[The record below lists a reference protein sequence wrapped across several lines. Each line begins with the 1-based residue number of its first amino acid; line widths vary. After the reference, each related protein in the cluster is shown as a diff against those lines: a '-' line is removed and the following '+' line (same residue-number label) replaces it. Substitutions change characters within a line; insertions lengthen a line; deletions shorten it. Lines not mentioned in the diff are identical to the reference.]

1 MSKYDA
7 LCVSLKNSGKSIIV
21 LTFPA
26 IEQIIG
32 GKLPKSAKIYEV
44 WWDNT
49 TTGTAH
55 TQSENGWLAAG
66 YTASVDLANQTVT
79 FTKKVNVPAQN
90 ISSKSKC
97 IIKKSNNNRQLADE
111 NMKEVK
117 VETAGNQKVLT
128 ATDENGKE
136 LVFVFEFVDDIRP
149 ERDQHGKIIEYRPQN
164 DYEKRDAVPL
174 NKHGEGSFCKF
185 SIKAEEIS
193 GVYLWV
199 ENDEIIYIGEA
210 VNFKQRF
217 NTGYGNI
224 SPKNCY
230 EGGQPTNCK
239 MNKVAL
245 EESKKG
251 HTISI
256 YFYATP
262 NHKAVEKILLSKI
275 DTPHNVKDN

>member
-1 MSKYDA
+1 MADQK
-7 LCVSLKNSGKSIIV
+7 I
-21 LTFPA
+21 LT
-26 IEQIIG
+26 
-32 GKLPKSAKIYEV
+32 V
-44 WWDNT
+44 
-49 TTGTAH
+49 
-55 TQSENGWLAAG
+55 
-66 YTASVDLANQTVT
+66 
-79 FTKKVNVPAQN
+79 
-90 ISSKSKC
+90 
-97 IIKKSNNNRQLADE
+97 
-111 NMKEVK
+111 
-117 VETAGNQKVLT
+117 
-128 ATDENGKE
+128 TDENGKE
-136 LVFVFEFVDDIRP
+136 QVFVFEFVDNIEP
-149 ERDQHGKIIEYRPQN
+149 KRDQNGIVEYAPQSRYKN
-164 DYEKRDAVPL
+164 IKHLHL
-174 NKHGEGSFCKF
+174 NGSGEGSFCKF
-185 SIKAEEIS
+185 SIKNASPES

-210 VNFKQRF
+210 VNFKKRF

-275 DTPHNVKDN
+275 DTPYNVKDN

>member
-1 MSKYDA
+1 MSKYDP
-7 LCVSLKNSGKSIIV
+7 LSIYLSNSGKSIVV

-66 YTASVDLANQTVT
+66 YTASVDLANQKVT
-79 FTKKVNVPAQN
+79 FTK
-90 ISSKSKC
+90 
-97 IIKKSNNNRQLADE
+97 
-111 NMKEVK
+111 
-117 VETAGNQKVLT
+117 TAGSTTLVRNNYSEEKKTISNLTKNTLVTANQKDLT
-128 ATDENGKE
+128 VNGYI
-136 LVFVFEFVDDIRP
+136 FHFVDDIRP
-149 ERDQHGKIIEYRPQN
+149 ERDQRGKIIEYKPQN
-164 DYEKRDAVPL
+164 DYEKRDFVPL
-174 NKHGEGSFCKF
+174 NKHGHGSFCKF

-251 HTISI
+251 NTISI

-275 DTPHNVKDN
+275 DTPYNVKDN

>member
-1 MSKYDA
+1 MSIYSP
-7 LCVSLKNSGKSIIV
+7 LCDYLKNSGKPTV
-21 LTFPA
+21 TLTFSNIA
-26 IEQIIG
+26 KIIG
-32 GKLPKSAKIYEV
+32 NNLPAYASQKPWWSNHESHSQAKL
-44 WWDNT
+44 
-49 TTGTAH
+49 
-55 TQSENGWLAAG
+55 GWLAAG
-66 YTASVDLANQTVT
+66 YEVTNVDLANQTVT
-79 FTKKVNVPAQN
+79 FTK
-90 ISSKSKC
+90 
-97 IIKKSNNNRQLADE
+97 
-111 NMKEVK
+111 
-117 VETAGNQKVLT
+117 TAGSTTLVRSNYSEEKKTISNLTKNTRITVNQKDLT
-128 ATDENGKE
+128 VNGYI
-136 LVFVFEFVDDIRP
+136 FHFVDDIRP
-149 ERDQHGKIIEYRPQN
+149 ERDQRGKIIEYKPQN

-174 NKHGEGSFCKF
+174 NKHGHGSFCKF

-251 HTISI
+251 NTISI

-275 DTPHNVKDN
+275 NTPYNVKDN